1 MSASRPCPSVPVRVG
16 PCRSVPVRHSIR
28 RELVAGRRCITVV
41 PQGAPLCGAFEVL
54 VARSFQAAFRKA
66 MDLAGLGGRLS
77 TEETAP

>member
-1 MSASRPCPSVPVRVG
+1 VICRRLRRPPINPASP
-16 PCRSVPVRHSIR
+16 HSIR

-41 PQGAPLCGAFEVL
+41 PQGAPLGGALELL

-66 MDLAGLGGRLS
+66 MDLAGWGGRLS